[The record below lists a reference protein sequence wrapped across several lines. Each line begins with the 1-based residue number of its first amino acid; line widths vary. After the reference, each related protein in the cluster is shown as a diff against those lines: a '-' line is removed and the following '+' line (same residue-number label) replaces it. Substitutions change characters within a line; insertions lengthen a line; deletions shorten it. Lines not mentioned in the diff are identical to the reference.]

1 MIWMSKEW
9 LIKIMTTNNDI
20 DFNNFRKYELVQILN
35 KLRLILDE
43 RKFKNE
49 EDF

>member
-9 LIKIMTTNNDI
+9 LIKIMTTKNDI

-35 KLRLILDE
+35 KLRLMLDE